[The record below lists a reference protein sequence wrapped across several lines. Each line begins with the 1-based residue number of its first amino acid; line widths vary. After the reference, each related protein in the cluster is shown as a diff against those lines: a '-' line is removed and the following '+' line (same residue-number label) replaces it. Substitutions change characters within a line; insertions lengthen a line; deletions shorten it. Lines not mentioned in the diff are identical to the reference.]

1 MYAVIGRPRFVRE
14 VDDEEELRLLSR
26 VVATCEQSGG
36 FRGLC
41 TVRISERELVN
52 IFFWESR
59 ADGERGRDAL
69 RPVVLEF
76 VGAALDGAPEFTAG
90 EVLFTHGVVRGAT
103 AC

>member
-14 VDDEEELRLLSR
+14 VGDEEELRLLNN

-52 IFFWESR
+52 IFFWDTR
-59 ADGERGRDAL
+59 ADGERGRNAL
-69 RPVVLEF
+69 RPVVLEL
-76 VGAALDGAPEFTAG
+76 VGAALDGAPDFTTG
-90 EVLFTHGVVRGAT
+90 EVLFTHGVVQGA
-103 AC
+103 AAS